1 MSILA
6 RCDFGWEEHH
16 TVGEYDGK
24 VKYGRLLKPGQDP
37 GDVVYDEKR
46 REDMLRDHGHE
57 VARWTSPDLRN
68 PTTIRDRVLRAFA
81 RGDRH

>member
-6 RCDFGWEEHH
+6 RCDFGWEEHR

-37 GDVVYDEKR
+37 GDVVYDEKL
-46 REDMLRDHGHE
+46 REDMLRDLGHE
-57 VARWTSPDLRN
+57 VARWTSPDPPVPDDDPR
-68 PTTIRDRVLRAFA
+68 PGPRAFA
-81 RGDRH
+81 RGDRR